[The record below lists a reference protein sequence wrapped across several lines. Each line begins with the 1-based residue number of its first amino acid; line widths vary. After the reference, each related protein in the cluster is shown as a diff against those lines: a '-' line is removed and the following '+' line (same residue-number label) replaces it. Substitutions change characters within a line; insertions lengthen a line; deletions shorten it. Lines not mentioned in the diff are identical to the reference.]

1 MLLEWDPKTG
11 RHTGRHVLATVAY
24 MTRGG
29 EFGLPENLC
38 VMSLQIQYWNIGATA

>member
-1 MLLEWDPKTG
+1 MLQEWDPEKRRYTG
-11 RHTGRHVLATVAY
+11 RHILAAISY

-29 EFGLPENLC
+29 EFGLPSNLV